1 MMSHFRMVV
10 RSKRASAC
18 KLSPME
24 GVATY
29 QFVGGV
35 TAYQDYDA

>member
-1 MMSHFRMVV
+1 MMLFLRMLEQ
-10 RSKRASAC
+10 SKRASAC
-18 KLSPME
+18 KLSPKE

-35 TAYQDYDA
+35 MAYQDYDA

>member
-1 MMSHFRMVV
+1 MLFELLMEHEP
-10 RSKRASAC
+10 KRASAC
-18 KLSPME
+18 KLSPKE

-35 TAYQDYDA
+35 MAYQDYDA

>member
-1 MMSHFRMVV
+1 MFELRMEHEP
-10 RSKRASAC
+10 KGASAC

-29 QFVGGV
+29 QLVGGV
-35 TAYQDYDA
+35 TAYKGYDA